1 MMNNWREQVVTK
13 EYVSFG
19 YLYDSFP
26 YWLDRDEV
34 GGYLDTKTPERYKKI
49 LFDFVDNL
57 YTIYGNSI
65 VFVFSSTYDNP
76 TQSPRYMP
84 EMEYQAKRISWW
96 LVRSCDK
103 YAEAIYQYQKMLD
116 DSKLDKTTLTST
128 SKSSSSEL
136 PLNSE
141 DYDNPTAT
149 SSGSTST
156 ETRLPVDNY
165 LQIKN
170 MIEDI
175 KSKWLYEFEQKFV
188 YNVSNENLV

>member
-1 MMNNWREQVVTK
+1 MNSWREETISK
-13 EYVSFG
+13 EYVTF
-19 YLYDSFP
+19 LVMYDSWP
-26 YWLDRDEV
+26 AWLDETEQ
-34 GGYLDTKTPERYKKI
+34 GGYLDTHTPERYKKI
-49 LFDFVDNL
+49 LFDFVDSI
-57 YTIYGNSI
+57 YTIYGDSI
-65 VFVFSSTYDNP
+65 VFVFSYYDEKIP
-76 TQSPRYMP
+76 QSRFSE

-116 DSKLDKTTLTST
+116 DSKLDKTILTST

-175 KSKWLYEFEQKFV
+175 RSKWLYEFEQKFV
-188 YNVSNENLV
+188 YNVPNENLV

>member
-1 MMNNWREQVVTK
+1 MNSWREQVVTK
-13 EYVSFG
+13 EYVTFG
-19 YLYDSFP
+19 YLYNSFP
-26 YWLDRDEV
+26 NWLDDDEV
-34 GGYLDTKTPERYKKI
+34 GGYLDRNTSERHKKI

-57 YTIYGNSI
+57 FEVYYRSI
-65 VFVFSSTYDNP
+65 VMVFSYYDETIP
-76 TQSPRYMP
+76 QTRFS
-84 EMEYQAKRISWW
+84 EETEDQAKRIAWW

-136 PLNSE
+136 PLNSQ

-156 ETRLPVDNY
+156 ETRLPIDNY

-175 KSKWLYEFEQKFV
+175 RSKWLYEFEQKFV
-188 YNVSNENLV
+188 YNVNDENLI

>member
-1 MMNNWREQVVTK
+1 MNSWREQVVTK

-26 YWLDRDEV
+26 NWLDENET
-34 GGYLDTKTPERYKKI
+34 GGYLDKNTSERHKKI

-57 YTIYGNSI
+57 YNIYCSSI
-65 VFVFSSTYDNP
+65 VMVFSYYDETRP
-76 TQSPRYMP
+76 ESRYDQ
-84 EMEYQAKRISWW
+84 ETEDQAKRIAWW

-116 DSKLDKTTLTST
+116 DGKLDKTTLIST

-149 SSGSTST
+149 SSGSTTT
-156 ETRLPVDNY
+156 EARLPVDNY
-165 LQIKN
+165 LQIKQ

-175 KSKWLYEFEQKFV
+175 RSKWLYEFEQKFV
-188 YNVSNENLV
+188 YNIANENLV

>member
-1 MMNNWREQVVTK
+1 MNNLREETISK
-13 EYVSFG
+13 EYVTFEI
-19 YLYDSFP
+19 LYDSFP
-26 YWLDRDEV
+26 TLLDEGEV
-34 GGYLDTKTPERYKKI
+34 GGYLDQKTSERHKEI

-84 EMEYQAKRISWW
+84 EMKYQAKRIAWW

-136 PLNSE
+136 PLNYQ

-175 KSKWLYEFEQKFV
+175 RSKWLYEFEQKFV

>member
-1 MMNNWREQVVTK
+1 MNSWREQVVTK
-13 EYVSFG
+13 EYVTFG

-26 YWLDRDEV
+26 NWLDEGEV
-34 GGYLDTKTPERYKKI
+34 GGYLDRNTPERYKKI
-49 LFDFVDNL
+49 LFDFVGNL
-57 YTIYGNSI
+57 WEVYYKS
-65 VFVFSSTYDNP
+65 VVEVFSYYDEKIP
-76 TQSPRYMP
+76 QTRFS
-84 EMEYQAKRISWW
+84 EETEDQAKRIAWW

-116 DSKLDKTTLTST
+116 DSKLDKTILTST

-156 ETRLPVDNY
+156 ETRLPIDNY
-165 LQIKN
+165 LQIKQ

-175 KSKWLYEFEQKFV
+175 RSKWLYEFEQKFV
-188 YNVSNENLV
+188 YNVSNEDLI

>member
-1 MMNNWREQVVTK
+1 MNSWREQVVTK
-13 EYVSFG
+13 EYVTFG

-26 YWLDRDEV
+26 NWLDEGEV
-34 GGYLDTKTPERYKKI
+34 GGYLDRNTPERYKKI
-49 LFDFVDNL
+49 LFDFVGNL
-57 YTIYGNSI
+57 WEVYYKS
-65 VFVFSSTYDNP
+65 VVEVFSYYDEKIP
-76 TQSPRYMP
+76 QTRFS
-84 EMEYQAKRISWW
+84 EETEDQARRIAWW

-116 DSKLDKTTLTST
+116 DSKLDKTILTST

-136 PLNSE
+136 PLNST

-156 ETRLPVDNY
+156 ETRLPIDNY
-165 LQIKN
+165 LQIKQ

-175 KSKWLYEFEQKFV
+175 RSKWLYEFEQKFV
-188 YNVSNENLV
+188 YNVSNEDLI

>member
-1 MMNNWREQVVTK
+1 MNSWREEIITK
-13 EYVSFG
+13 QYIWFS
-19 YLYDSFP
+19 YLYDKFP
-26 YWLDRDEV
+26 NWLDETEV
-34 GGYLDTKTPERYKKI
+34 GGYLDKNTPERHKKI

-57 YTIYGNSI
+57 YNIYGNSI
-65 VFVFSSTYDNP
+65 VWVFSSTYNDP
-76 TQSPRYMP
+76 TQAPDYTDA
-84 EMEYQAKRISWW
+84 MEDQAKRIAWW

-149 SSGSTST
+149 SSGSTSA

-175 KSKWLYEFEQKFV
+175 RSKWLYEFEQKFV
-188 YNVSNENLV
+188 YNVNDENLV

>member
-1 MMNNWREQVVTK
+1 MNRWREQTITK
-13 EYVSFG
+13 EYVPFSE
-19 YLYDSFP
+19 LYANYP
-26 YWLDRDEV
+26 TWLDEREV

-57 YTIYGNSI
+57 YTIYGNS
-65 VFVFSSTYDNP
+65 VAFVFSSTYDNP
-76 TQSPRYMP
+76 TQSPRYLP
-84 EMEYQAKRISWW
+84 EMEYQAKRIAWW

-116 DSKLDKTTLTST
+116 DAKLDKTILTST

-136 PLNSE
+136 PLNSQ

-175 KSKWLYEFEQKFV
+175 RSKWLYEFEQKFV
-188 YNVSNENLV
+188 YNVTNENLV

>member
-1 MMNNWREQVVTK
+1 MNSWREQTITK
-13 EYVSFG
+13 EYVTFKI
-19 YLYDSFP
+19 LYDSFP
-26 YWLDRDEV
+26 TWLDEDEV
-34 GGYLDTKTPERYKKI
+34 GGYLDQKTSERHKKI

-57 YTIYGNSI
+57 YTIYGNSV
-65 VFVFSSTYDNP
+65 VFIFSSIDENP

-84 EMEYQAKRISWW
+84 EMEDRAKRIAWW

-116 DSKLDKTTLTST
+116 DSKLDKTTLSST

-136 PLNSE
+136 PLNST

-149 SSGSTST
+149 SSGSTTT
-156 ETRLPVDNY
+156 ETRLPIDNY

-175 KSKWLYEFEQKFV
+175 KSKWLYDFEQKFV

>member
-1 MMNNWREQVVTK
+1 MNSWREQVVTK
-13 EYVSFG
+13 EYVPFG

-26 YWLDRDEV
+26 GWLDTEEV
-34 GGYLDTKTPERYKKI
+34 GGYLDRNTPERYKKI
-49 LFDFVDNL
+49 LFDFVGNL
-57 YTIYGNSI
+57 WDVYYRSI
-65 VFVFSSTYDNP
+65 VEVFSYYDEKIP
-76 TQSPRYMP
+76 QSRFS
-84 EMEYQAKRISWW
+84 EETEDQAKRIAWW

-136 PLNSE
+136 PLNST

-165 LQIKN
+165 LQIKQ

-175 KSKWLYEFEQKFV
+175 RSKWLYEFEQKFV
-188 YNVSNENLV
+188 YNVGDENLI

>member
-1 MMNNWREQVVTK
+1 MNSWREQTITK
-13 EYVSFG
+13 QYIWFS

-26 YWLDRDEV
+26 NWLDETEV
-34 GGYLDTKTPERYKKI
+34 GGYLNKNTSERHKKI

-57 YTIYGNSI
+57 NNIYGNSI
-65 VFVFSSTYDNP
+65 VWVFSSLYDDP
-76 TQSPRYMP
+76 TQAPGYMDA
-84 EMEYQAKRISWW
+84 MEDRAKRIAWW

-103 YAEAIYQYQKMLD
+103 YGEAIYQYQKMLD

-165 LQIKN
+165 LQIKS

-175 KSKWLYEFEQKFV
+175 RSKWLYEFEQKFV
-188 YNVSNENLV
+188 YNVYDENLV

>member
-1 MMNNWREQVVTK
+1 MNSWREQVVTK
-13 EYVSFG
+13 EYVTFG

-26 YWLDRDEV
+26 NWLDTEEV
-34 GGYLDTKTPERYKKI
+34 GGYMDKNTPERYKKI
-49 LFDFVDNL
+49 LFDFVGNL
-57 YTIYGNSI
+57 WDVYYKSI
-65 VFVFSSTYDNP
+65 VEVFSYYEETIP
-76 TQSPRYMP
+76 QSRFS
-84 EMEYQAKRISWW
+84 EETEDSAKRIAWW
-96 LVRSCDK
+96 LVRACDN

-156 ETRLPVDNY
+156 ETRLPIDNY
-165 LQIKN
+165 LQIKQ

-175 KSKWLYEFEQKFV
+175 RSKWLYEFEQKFV
-188 YNVSNENLV
+188 YNVSGENLV

>member
-1 MMNNWREQVVTK
+1 MNSWREQTITK
-13 EYVSFG
+13 EYVTFG

-26 YWLDRDEV
+26 GWLDVEEV
-34 GGYLDTKTPERYKKI
+34 GGYLDKNTPERHKKI

-57 YTIYGNSI
+57 YLVYYRSI
-65 VFVFSSTYDNP
+65 VEVFSYYEETKP
-76 TQSPRYMP
+76 QSRFA
-84 EMEYQAKRISWW
+84 EETEDRAKRIAWW

-116 DSKLDKTTLTST
+116 DSKLDKTTLSST

-136 PLNSE
+136 PLNSS

-149 SSGSTST
+149 SSGSTTT
-156 ETRLPVDNY
+156 ETRLPIDNY
-165 LQIKN
+165 LQIKQ
-170 MIEDI
+170 MIEDV

-188 YNVSNENLV
+188 YNVSNESVI

>member
-1 MMNNWREQVVTK
+1 MNSWREEIISK
-13 EYVSFG
+13 EYVTFEI
-19 YLYDSFP
+19 LYDSFP
-26 YWLDRDEV
+26 YWLDEGEV

-57 YTIYGNSI
+57 YTIYGNS
-65 VFVFSSTYDNP
+65 VAFVFSSTYDKP

-84 EMEYQAKRISWW
+84 EMEYQAKRIAWW

-156 ETRLPVDNY
+156 ETRLPIDNY

-175 KSKWLYEFEQKFV
+175 RSKWLYEFEQKFV
-188 YNVSNENLV
+188 YNVTNENMV

>member
-1 MMNNWREQVVTK
+1 MNSWREQVVTK
-13 EYVSFG
+13 EYVTFG

-26 YWLDRDEV
+26 NWLDEGEV
-34 GGYLDTKTPERYKKI
+34 GGYLDRNTPERYKKI
-49 LFDFVDNL
+49 LFDFVGNL
-57 YTIYGNSI
+57 WEVYYKS
-65 VFVFSSTYDNP
+65 VVEVFSYYDEKIP
-76 TQSPRYMP
+76 QTRFS
-84 EMEYQAKRISWW
+84 EETEDQAKRIAWW

-116 DSKLDKTTLTST
+116 DSKLDKTILTST

-156 ETRLPVDNY
+156 ETRLPIDNY
-165 LQIKN
+165 LQIKQ

-175 KSKWLYEFEQKFV
+175 RSKWLYEFEQKFV
-188 YNVSNENLV
+188 YNVANENLI

>member
-1 MMNNWREQVVTK
+1 MNSWREQTITK
-13 EYVSFG
+13 QYIWFS

-26 YWLDRDEV
+26 NWLDETEV
-34 GGYLDTKTPERYKKI
+34 GGYLNKNTSERHKKI

-57 YTIYGNSI
+57 YNIYGNSI
-65 VFVFSSTYDNP
+65 VWVFSSTYDDP
-76 TQSPRYMP
+76 TQAPGYMDA
-84 EMEYQAKRISWW
+84 MEDSAKRIAWW

-116 DSKLDKTTLTST
+116 DSKLDKTILTST

-156 ETRLPVDNY
+156 ETRLPIDNY
-165 LQIKN
+165 LQIKQ

-175 KSKWLYEFEQKFV
+175 RSKWLYEFEQKFV
-188 YNVSNENLV
+188 YNVGDENLI

>member
-1 MMNNWREQVVTK
+1 MNSWREQVVTK
-13 EYVSFG
+13 EYVTFG

-26 YWLDRDEV
+26 NWLDEGEV
-34 GGYLDTKTPERYKKI
+34 GGYLDRNTPERYKKI
-49 LFDFVDNL
+49 LFDFVGNL
-57 YTIYGNSI
+57 WEVYYRSI
-65 VFVFSSTYDNP
+65 VEVFSYYEETIPQTRFSEETED
-76 TQSPRYMP
+76 
-84 EMEYQAKRISWW
+84 QAKRIAWW

-136 PLNSE
+136 PLNSQ

-156 ETRLPVDNY
+156 ETRLPIDNY
-165 LQIKN
+165 LQIKQ

-175 KSKWLYEFEQKFV
+175 RSKWLYEFEQKFV
-188 YNVSNENLV
+188 YNVNDENLI

>member
-1 MMNNWREQVVTK
+1 MNNWREEIISK
-13 EYVSFG
+13 EYVTFG

-26 YWLDRDEV
+26 GWLDDEEV
-34 GGYLDTKTPERYKKI
+34 GGYLDKNTPERYKKI
-49 LFDFVDNL
+49 LFDFVSNL
-57 YTIYGNSI
+57 WQVYYNS
-65 VFVFSSTYDNP
+65 VVEVFSYSDEKIP
-76 TQSPRYMP
+76 QQRYS
-84 EMEYQAKRISWW
+84 EETEDHAKRIAWW

-136 PLNSE
+136 PLNSQ

-149 SSGSTST
+149 SSGSTTS
-156 ETRLPVDNY
+156 ETRLPIDNY

-188 YNVSNENLV
+188 YNINNENLI

>member
-1 MMNNWREQVVTK
+1 MNNWREQTITK
-13 EYVSFG
+13 EYVPFG
-19 YLYDSFP
+19 ELYDSYP
-26 YWLDRDEV
+26 TWLDEGEV

-49 LFDFVDNL
+49 LFDFVNNL

-76 TQSPRYMP
+76 TQSPRYLP
-84 EMEYQAKRISWW
+84 EMEYQAKRIAWW

-188 YNVSNENLV
+188 YNIVNENLV

>member
-1 MMNNWREQVVTK
+1 MNNWREETITK
-13 EYVSFG
+13 EYVTFG

-26 YWLDRDEV
+26 NWLDEGEV
-34 GGYLDTKTPERYKKI
+34 GGYLDKNTPERYKKI
-49 LFDFVDNL
+49 LIDFVGNL
-57 YTIYGNSI
+57 WEVYYQSI
-65 VFVFSSTYDNP
+65 VEVFSYYDEKIP
-76 TQSPRYMP
+76 QSRFS
-84 EMEYQAKRISWW
+84 EETEYQAKRIAWW

-103 YAEAIYQYQKMLD
+103 YAEGIYQYQKMLD
-116 DSKLDKTTLTST
+116 DNKLDKTTLTST

-136 PLNSE
+136 PLNAQ

-175 KSKWLYEFEQKFV
+175 KSKWLYDFEQKFV
-188 YNVSNENLV
+188 YNVTNENMV

>member
-1 MMNNWREQVVTK
+1 MNSWREQVVTK
-13 EYVSFG
+13 EYVTFG

-26 YWLDRDEV
+26 NWLDTEEV
-34 GGYLDTKTPERYKKI
+34 GGYLDKNTPERYKKI
-49 LFDFVDNL
+49 LFDFVGNL
-57 YTIYGNSI
+57 WEVYYKS
-65 VFVFSSTYDNP
+65 VVEVFSYYEETIP
-76 TQSPRYMP
+76 QSRFS
-84 EMEYQAKRISWW
+84 EETEDQAKRIAWW

-170 MIEDI
+170 IIEDI

-188 YNVSNENLV
+188 YNVSNEDLI

>member
-1 MMNNWREQVVTK
+1 MNSWREEIITK
-13 EYVSFG
+13 EYISFG
-19 YLYDSFP
+19 DLYDTFP
-26 YWLDRDEV
+26 YWLDYNEV
-34 GGYLDTKTPERYKKI
+34 GGYLDKNTSERHKKI

-57 YTIYGNSI
+57 YNIYYRSI
-65 VFVFSSTYDNP
+65 VMVFSYHDETIPSQRYD
-76 TQSPRYMP
+76 SERR
-84 EMEYQAKRISWW
+84 EQASRIGWW

-116 DSKLDKTTLTST
+116 DSKLDKTILTST

-170 MIEDI
+170 IIEDI

>member
-1 MMNNWREQVVTK
+1 MNSWREQVVTK
-13 EYVSFG
+13 EYVTFG

-26 YWLDRDEV
+26 NWLDEGEV
-34 GGYLDTKTPERYKKI
+34 GGYLDRNTPERYKKI
-49 LFDFVDNL
+49 LSDFVGNL
-57 YTIYGNSI
+57 WEVYYKSVVEVFAYYDKTIPQSR
-65 VFVFSSTYDNP
+65 FSEETEDG
-76 TQSPRYMP
+76 
-84 EMEYQAKRISWW
+84 AKRIAWW

-136 PLNSE
+136 PLNSQ

-156 ETRLPVDNY
+156 ETRLPIDNY
-165 LQIKN
+165 LQIKQ

-188 YNVSNENLV
+188 YNVTNENLV

>member
-1 MMNNWREQVVTK
+1 MMNSWREQVVTK
-13 EYVSFG
+13 EYVPFSE
-19 YLYDSFP
+19 LYDSYP
-26 YWLDRDEV
+26 GWLDENET
-34 GGYLDTKTPERYKKI
+34 GGYLDTNTSERHKKI
-49 LFDFVDNL
+49 LFDFVNNL
-57 YTIYGNSI
+57 YNMYGNSI
-65 VFVFSSTYDNP
+65 VFVFSSTLENP
-76 TQSPRYMP
+76 RQSPRYLP
-84 EMEYQAKRISWW
+84 EMKDQAKRIAWW

-165 LQIKN
+165 LQIKQ
-170 MIEDI
+170 MIEDVR
-175 KSKWLYEFEQKFV
+175 SKWLYEFEQKFV

>member
-1 MMNNWREQVVTK
+1 MNNWREQTITK
-13 EYVSFG
+13 EYVPFG
-19 YLYDSFP
+19 QLYDSYP
-26 YWLDRDEV
+26 TWLDEGEV
-34 GGYLDTKTPERYKKI
+34 GGYLDKNTSERHKKI

-57 YTIYGNSI
+57 YNIYYRSI
-65 VFVFSSTYDNP
+65 VMVFSYYDETRP
-76 TQSPRYMP
+76 ESRYDQ
-84 EMEYQAKRISWW
+84 ETEERASRIAWW

-116 DSKLDKTTLTST
+116 DSKLDKTTLIST

-136 PLNSE
+136 PLNSQ

-149 SSGSTST
+149 SSGSTTS
-156 ETRLPVDNY
+156 EARLPIDNY
-165 LQIKN
+165 LQIKT

-188 YNVSNENLV
+188 YNISDESLI

>member
-1 MMNNWREQVVTK
+1 MNSWREQTITK
-13 EYVSFG
+13 EYVTFG

-26 YWLDRDEV
+26 VWLDEGEV
-34 GGYLDTKTPERYKKI
+34 GGYLDQKTSERHKKI

-57 YTIYGNSI
+57 YTIYGNSV
-65 VFVFSSTYDNP
+65 VFIFSSIDENP

-84 EMEYQAKRISWW
+84 EMEDRAKRIAWW

-116 DSKLDKTTLTST
+116 DSKLDKTTLSST

-136 PLNSE
+136 PLNSQ

-149 SSGSTST
+149 SSGSTTT
-156 ETRLPVDNY
+156 ETRLPIDNY
-165 LQIKN
+165 LQIKQ
-170 MIEDI
+170 MIEDVR
-175 KSKWLYEFEQKFV
+175 SKWLYEFDQKFV
-188 YNVSNENLV
+188 YNVSNESVI

>member
-1 MMNNWREQVVTK
+1 MNSWREQVVTK
-13 EYVSFG
+13 EYVTFG

-26 YWLDRDEV
+26 NWLDTEEV
-34 GGYLDTKTPERYKKI
+34 GGYLDRNTPERYKKI
-49 LFDFVDNL
+49 LFDFVGNL
-57 YTIYGNSI
+57 WDVYYRSI
-65 VFVFSSTYDNP
+65 VEVFSYYEETIP
-76 TQSPRYMP
+76 QSRFS
-84 EMEYQAKRISWW
+84 EETEYQAKRIAWW

-136 PLNSE
+136 PLNSQ

-149 SSGSTST
+149 SSGSTSA
-156 ETRLPVDNY
+156 ETRLPIDNY
-165 LQIKN
+165 LQIKQ

-175 KSKWLYEFEQKFV
+175 RSKWLYEFEQKFV
-188 YNVSNENLV
+188 YNVADENLI